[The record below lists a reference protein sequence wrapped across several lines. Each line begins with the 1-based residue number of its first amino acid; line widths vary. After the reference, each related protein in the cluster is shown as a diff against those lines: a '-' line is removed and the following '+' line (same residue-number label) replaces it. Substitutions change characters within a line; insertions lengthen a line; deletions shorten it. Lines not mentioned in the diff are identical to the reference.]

1 MKCPTFCKN
10 QFQST
15 LLLVLLLALFAMQLP
30 VTIVASY
37 FFSALVVLLRP
48 GNLQVSRRSFEIM
61 LLGIFC
67 CSVSVV
73 TLNHGVTPLF
83 YLAMTPL
90 LLWMAA
96 QFSKNSLTNIR
107 LALRNTYWI
116 FFIFLFIGLIFHWDE
131 PEPLG
136 AILPWTSTNGFPSY
150 LIVLQIAYSLSY
162 FLEFKRLPLSSCFVT
177 LIVAVI
183 GLGRGSMV
191 VGALIFFSSLAFNLT
206 LLKSTRDRWWAF
218 RLFLI
223 FFGPAFFFYIYN
235 MDSINLTFE
244 LWFEDSKFAGGVLD
258 EHRGRMLID
267 YLAKLSNPLWLLL
280 GASYQYTSISDI
292 YGGNPHNSFIRVH
305 SFYGLF
311 GLVII
316 FIPFFVLITSRK
328 IFNQKIVFAS
338 FVFFALLRAT
348 SEPLF
353 FPSTLDFFYFLYF
366 LLFFK
371 HSKNRS

>member
-1 MKCPTFCKN
+1 MKYPTFCKN
-10 QFQST
+10 QIQST
-15 LLLVLLLALFAMQLP
+15 FLLVSLLALFATQLT

-48 GNLQVSRRSFEIM
+48 GALQVSRRNFEFM

-67 CSVSVV
+67 CFVPVV

-96 QFSKNSLTNIR
+96 QFSNNPLTVIR
-107 LALRNTYWI
+107 SALRNTYWI
-116 FFIFLFIGLIFHWDE
+116 FLIFIFIGLIVHWGE

-162 FLEFKRLPLSSCFVT
+162 FLEFKRLPLTSCFIT

-183 GLGRGSMV
+183 GLGRGSMI
-191 VGALIFFSSLAFNLT
+191 VGTLIFSSSLIFNIT

-223 FFGPAFFFYIYN
+223 FVGPAFFFYIYN

-244 LWFEDSKFAGGVLD
+244 LWFQESKFAGGVLD
-258 EHRGRMLID
+258 EHRGRMLAD
-267 YLAKLSNPLWLLL
+267 YLAKLANPLWLLL
-280 GASYQYTSISDI
+280 GTSYQYTSINDF
-292 YGGNPHNSFIRVH
+292 YGGNPHNSYIRVH
-305 SFYGLF
+305 SFYGLL

-316 FIPFFVLITSRK
+316 FIPFLVLIISRK
-328 IFNQKIVFAS
+328 IFIQKIVFAS
-338 FVFFALLRAT
+338 FIFFALLRAT

-353 FPSTLDFFYFLYF
+353 FPSALDFFYFLYF

-371 HSKNRS
+371 YSESRN